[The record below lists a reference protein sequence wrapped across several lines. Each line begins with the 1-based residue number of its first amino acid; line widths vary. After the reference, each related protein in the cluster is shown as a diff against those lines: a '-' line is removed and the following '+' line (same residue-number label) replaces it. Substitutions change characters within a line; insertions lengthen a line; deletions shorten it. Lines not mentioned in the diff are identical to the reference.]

1 MENLDEREVHPVVHP
16 EDGDRRQV
24 WGVHAVDGE
33 EHNNEAKEGPAHYV
47 ARVTLQSDQVPPISS
62 CWEKERSELNPN
74 YLPGQIVSRTLF
86 LSNSL
91 LRFSLCP
98 SINSSVL
105 ILSSLPSVLPFSFPA
120 TPR

>member
-24 WGVHAVDGE
+24 WSVHAVDGE

-62 CWEKERSELNPN
+62 CWEKERLELNPN

-86 LSNSL
+86 LGEKVPRKLASL
-91 LRFSLCP
+91 W
-98 SINSSVL
+98 
-105 ILSSLPSVLPFSFPA
+105 
-120 TPR
+120 

>member
-1 MENLDEREVHPVVHP
+1 MENLNEREVHPVVHP

-24 WGVHAVDGE
+24 WSVHAVDGE
-33 EHNNEAKEGPAHYV
+33 EDNNEAKEGPAHYV

-86 LSNSL
+86 LGENLSFMIYGSMTEFNQQGII
-91 LRFSLCP
+91 FAKQII
-98 SINSSVL
+98 SI
-105 ILSSLPSVLPFSFPA
+105 
-120 TPR
+120 